1 MDHRFVKAAYTSSN
15 AYGTTPSS
23 GNSTGFQLYNAAPIL
38 VNSGAEDKVT
48 VLVKGYQS
56 TWGASYAKDFT
67 GSSYVPQYSGDTVTA
82 EMGNVN
88 IMTYEE
94 LSGGGWLVTSGCT
107 FFSNYDIKDD
117 TDYVNKFIVRNII
130 RDLTDD
136 GVAETITPISTVKK
150 ITKPATETG
159 DEYTIEGYVTSNA
172 SAYDQDTAFF
182 DCIYIQDETGG
193 INCFPV
199 AGDFKIGDRVRV
211 SGTTS
216 SYQGERQLAVTKI
229 EKIGEGTPVQ
239 PKVVTATQVN
249 DLSVLGQ
256 LITLKGH
263 VTAIEMAEGKVQTIL
278 VKDADGKVARVFIDG
293 YICSDT
299 EVKDLKV
306 GCEIAAT
313 GLASYDN
320 TFVLADGTAIA
331 PRIRISNRADV
342 VCTACTCGESG
353 GDTPKTGDS
362 AHMVLWVSMMTVT
375 ALAGAAMVLTKKRR
389 S

>member
-1 MDHRFVKAAYTSSN
+1 M
-15 AYGTTPSS
+15 
-23 GNSTGFQLYNAAPIL
+23 
-38 VNSGAEDKVT
+38 
-48 VLVKGYQS
+48 
-56 TWGASYAKDFT
+56 
-67 GSSYVPQYSGDTVTA
+67 
-82 EMGNVN
+82 
-88 IMTYEE
+88 
-94 LSGGGWLVTSGCT
+94 
-107 FFSNYDIKDD
+107 
-117 TDYVNKFIVRNII
+117 
-130 RDLTDD
+130 
-136 GVAETITPISTVKK
+136 
-150 ITKPATETG
+150 
-159 DEYTIEGYVTSNA
+159 
-172 SAYDQDTAFF
+172 
-182 DCIYIQDETGG
+182 QDETGG

-199 AGDFKIGDRVRV
+199 AGNFKIGDRVRV

-249 DLSVLGQ
+249 DGSVLGQ

-299 EVKDLKV
+299 EVKDLKG

-353 GDTPKTGDS
+353 GDTPKTGDG

-375 ALAGAAMVLTKKRR
+375 TLAGAALVLTRKRR

>member
-1 MDHRFVKAAYTSSN
+1 M
-15 AYGTTPSS
+15 
-23 GNSTGFQLYNAAPIL
+23 
-38 VNSGAEDKVT
+38 
-48 VLVKGYQS
+48 
-56 TWGASYAKDFT
+56 
-67 GSSYVPQYSGDTVTA
+67 
-82 EMGNVN
+82 
-88 IMTYEE
+88 
-94 LSGGGWLVTSGCT
+94 
-107 FFSNYDIKDD
+107 
-117 TDYVNKFIVRNII
+117 
-130 RDLTDD
+130 
-136 GVAETITPISTVKK
+136 
-150 ITKPATETG
+150 
-159 DEYTIEGYVTSNA
+159 
-172 SAYDQDTAFF
+172 
-182 DCIYIQDETGG
+182 
-193 INCFPV
+193 
-199 AGDFKIGDRVRV
+199 

-278 VKDADGKVARVFIDG
+278 VKDAHGKVARVFIDG